1 MLEQLELLEAQVR
14 VDHLEL
20 LDRRATLDQPASL
33 GPRVPRVLLVM
44 LGLPD
49 QWGHQVSRDHR
60 DYRVLLVALEPLES
74 REIPDTLEQRDL
86 RDSLEI
92 LANRA

>member
-1 MLEQLELLEAQVR
+1 
-14 VDHLEL
+14 
-20 LDRRATLDQPASL
+20 
-33 GPRVPRVLLVM
+33 M

-92 LANRA
+92 LANRV